1 MPNDVLTWEVT
12 MTGVAALALISLF
25 GIVSTVA
32 WIAFV
37 SMGIRRE
44 DRCREARPGTLGKI
58 APGRASRLARH
69 ATGVHWA

>member
-12 MTGVAALALISLF
+12 MAGVAALALISLF

-44 DRCREARPGTLGKI
+44 DRCRTRNTPSTLGAI
-58 APGRASRLARH
+58 ASRLARH